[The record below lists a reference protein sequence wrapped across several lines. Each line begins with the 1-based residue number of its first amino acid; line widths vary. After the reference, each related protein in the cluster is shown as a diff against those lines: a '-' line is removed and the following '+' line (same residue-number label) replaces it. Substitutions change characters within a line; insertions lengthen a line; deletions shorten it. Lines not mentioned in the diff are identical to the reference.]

1 MVHILL
7 KKHWLRGLLSHFA
20 HKVTHAKIS
29 GVYVIKKR
37 WLRTNLGQPTQL
49 KINGE
54 YVIKKRGLRGGLSR
68 FAYKVTHTKT
78 SVHTSFKNVG

>member
-1 MVHILL
+1 MSCATEDKWCTYTI
-7 KKHWLRGLLSHFA
+7 KKHWLMGLLSHFA

-49 KINGE
+49 KISGE
-54 YVIKKRGLRGGLSR
+54 YVIK
-68 FAYKVTHTKT
+68 
-78 SVHTSFKNVG
+78 NVG